1 MRDYARTSKS
11 HRVRAASV
19 AGSVAICVA
28 GCLVISAG
36 PACTSNC
43 ASYTV
48 SIFLVDE
55 VTGDRVCNAQVS
67 FASGPSDAGGGQ
79 DSSIAPSSP
88 LSDAEVPV
96 TSDVCQWDIVVGGG
110 TYQVDVSAS
119 GFMPARATLELSS
132 DQCGSGIVP
141 TTIELVPG

>member
-1 MRDYARTSKS
+1 MTPAAKRLQRFFL
-11 HRVRAASV
+11 RAASV
-19 AGSVAICVA
+19 AGSVAS
-28 GCLVISAG
+28 CLSLSAS

-43 ASYTV
+43 ATYTV
-48 SIFLVDE
+48 SVFLVDE
-55 VTGDRVCNAQVS
+55 VTGDRVCNAHVS
-67 FASGPSDAGGGQ
+67 LATDAGGAG
-79 DSSIAPSSP
+79 DGAIAPSSP

-119 GFMPARATLELSS
+119 GFMPARATIELSS
-132 DQCGSGIVP
+132 DQCGSGVGP